1 MTASP
6 LSAALLSL
14 ETVSVTFPV
23 GGGLFRKPQPLQAV
37 RGVSLSVR
45 AGDRIGIV
53 GESGCGK
60 STLARAALGFVP
72 ASEGRV
78 LWRGQDIATLS
89 DPDRRKFRAAVQIIF
104 QNPLA
109 SLNPRMTVGDI
120 IAEPLEIFA
129 PELPAAE
136 RRARAEQWL
145 VRVGLRADMAN
156 RFPSEF
162 SGGQAQRI
170 AIARAMI
177 SGPELLICDEA
188 VSALDVSIKAQVIN
202 LLKQLSR
209 DTGVALLFI
218 SHDLAI
224 VRQIATNVMVM
235 YLGRT
240 METAPAATLFADP
253 RHPYT
258 QALLSAAPIP
268 DPAAEAAR
276 TPIILGTDL
285 PSPLAPPSGCV
296 FRTRCPIAKPN
307 CIRIIPPL
315 TGPDTHQT
323 ACHYAGTDLRAL
335 AAAQ

>member
-1 MTASP
+1 VSVP
-6 LSAALLSL
+6 LLSL
-14 ETVSVTFPV
+14 ENVSVSFAV
-23 GGGLFRKPQPLQAV
+23 GGGLFKAPQMLQAV
-37 RGVSLSVR
+37 REVSLSVS
-45 AGDRIGIV
+45 AGDRLGIV

-89 DPDRRKFRAAVQIIF
+89 DADRRRFRAAVQIIF

-109 SLNPRMTVGDI
+109 SLNPRMTIGDI
-120 IAEPLEIFA
+120 IAEPLEIFS
-129 PELPAAE
+129 PELPAKT
-136 RRARAEQWL
+136 RRQRAEEWL
-145 VRVGLRADMAN
+145 VRVGLRADMAD
-156 RFPSEF
+156 RFPAEF

-177 SGPELLICDEA
+177 SNPELLICDEA

-209 DTGVALLFI
+209 DTGVALFFI

-224 VRQIATNVMVM
+224 VRQIASEVMVM

-240 METAPAATLFADP
+240 MEAAPSAALFASP
-253 RHPYT
+253 QHPYT

-276 TPIILGTDL
+276 VPILLGTDL

-307 CIRIIPPL
+307 CIRLVPAL
-315 TGPDTHQT
+315 AGETMHQT
-323 ACHYAGTDLRAL
+323 ACHYAGSDLREIASV
-335 AAAQ
+335 

>member
-1 MTASP
+1 MSAP
-6 LSAALLSL
+6 LLRLDNV
-14 ETVSVTFPV
+14 TVRFPV
-23 GGGLFRKPQPLQAV
+23 GGGLFKAPQLLQAV
-37 RGVSLSVR
+37 REVSLDIQ
-45 AGDRIGIV
+45 AGERLGIV

-72 ASEGRV
+72 AAEGRV

-89 DPDRRKFRAAVQIIF
+89 DADRRRFRACVQIIF

-120 IAEPLEIFA
+120 ISEPLEMFA
-129 PELPAAE
+129 PELDARTRRRLAE
-136 RRARAEQWL
+136 EWL
-145 VRVGLRADMAN
+145 VRVGLRADMAD

-177 SGPELLICDEA
+177 SKPELLICDEA

-224 VRQIATNVMVM
+224 VRQIASEVMVM

-240 METAPAATLFADP
+240 METAPAIELFAQA

-268 DPAAEAAR
+268 DPVAEAAR
-276 TPIILGTDL
+276 VPILLGTDL

-307 CIRIIPPL
+307 CIRNAPPL
-315 TGPDTHQT
+315 EGDGAHRT
-323 ACHYAGTDLRAL
+323 ACHYAGTDLRSMDT
-335 AAAQ
+335 QVR

>member
-1 MTASP
+1 M
-6 LSAALLSL
+6 SAPLLSL
-14 ETVSVTFPV
+14 DNVSVQFAV
-23 GGGLFRKPQPLQAV
+23 GGGLFKAPQQLQAV
-37 RGVSLSVR
+37 REVSLTIH
-45 AGDRIGIV
+45 AGERLGIV

-72 ASEGRV
+72 AAQGRV

-89 DPDRRKFRAAVQIIF
+89 DADRRRFRAAVQIIF

-120 IAEPLEIFA
+120 IAEPLEVFA
-129 PELPAAE
+129 PELDARTRRSLAAE
-136 RRARAEQWL
+136 WL
-145 VRVGLRADMAN
+145 VRVGLRADMAD

-177 SGPELLICDEA
+177 CKPELLICDEA

-209 DTGVALLFI
+209 DTGVALMFI

-224 VRQIATNVMVM
+224 VRQVASQVMVM

-240 METAPAATLFADP
+240 METAPAVDLFAQP

-268 DPAAEAAR
+268 DPVAEAAR
-276 TPIILGTDL
+276 VPILLGTDL

-307 CIRIIPPL
+307 CIRIAPPL
-315 TGPDTHQT
+315 DGEALHRT
-323 ACHYAGTDLRAL
+323 ACHYPGTDLRGQSL
-335 AAAQ
+335 LQTS

>member
-1 MTASP
+1 MSVP
-6 LSAALLSL
+6 LLAL
-14 ETVSVTFPV
+14 ENVSVSFAV
-23 GGGLFRKPQPLQAV
+23 GGGLFKAPQTLQAV
-37 RGVSLSVR
+37 REVSLSIS
-45 AGDRIGIV
+45 AGDRLGIV

-89 DPDRRKFRAAVQIIF
+89 DADRRRFRAAVQIIF

-109 SLNPRMTVGDI
+109 SLNPRMTIGDI
-120 IAEPLEIFA
+120 IAEPLEIFS
-129 PELPAAE
+129 PELPAKA
-136 RRARAEQWL
+136 RRQRAEEWL
-145 VRVGLRADMAN
+145 VRVGLRADMAD
-156 RFPSEF
+156 RFPAEF

-177 SGPELLICDEA
+177 SNPELLICDEA

-209 DTGVALLFI
+209 DTGVALFFI

-224 VRQIATNVMVM
+224 VRQIASEVMVM

-240 METAPAATLFADP
+240 MEAAPSAGLFARP
-253 RHPYT
+253 QHPYT

-276 TPIILGTDL
+276 VPILLGTDL

-307 CIRIIPPL
+307 CIRVVPPL
-315 TGPDTHQT
+315 LGEAAHRT
-323 ACHYAGTDLRAL
+323 ACHYAGSDLRAM
-335 AAAQ
+335 ATS

>member
-1 MTASP
+1 M
-6 LSAALLSL
+6 SAPLLSL
-14 ETVSVTFPV
+14 ETVSVRFPV
-23 GGGLFRKPQPLQAV
+23 GGGLFRAPQQLQAV
-37 RGVSLSVR
+37 REVSFAIE
-45 AGDRIGIV
+45 AGERLGIV

-89 DPDRRKFRAAVQIIF
+89 DAERRRFRAAVQIIF

-120 IAEPLEIFA
+120 IAEPLEMFA
-129 PELPAAE
+129 PGMTA
-136 RRARAEQWL
+136 RARREKAEEWL
-145 VRVGLRADMAN
+145 VRVGLRADMAD

-177 SGPELLICDEA
+177 SQPELLICDEA

-224 VRQIATNVMVM
+224 VRQIASRVMVM

-240 METAPAATLFADP
+240 METAPAPALFAQA

-268 DPAAEAAR
+268 DPVAEAAR
-276 TPIILGTDL
+276 TPILLGTDL

-296 FRTRCPIAKPN
+296 FRTRCPIVKPN
-307 CIRIIPPL
+307 CIRSAPGL
-315 TGPDTHQT
+315 SGEDGHLT
-323 ACHYAGTDLRAL
+323 ACHYAGTDLRGQDL
-335 AAAQ
+335 PLR

>member
-1 MTASP
+1 MSVP
-6 LSAALLSL
+6 LLAL
-14 ETVSVTFPV
+14 ENVSVCFAV
-23 GGGLFRKPQPLQAV
+23 GGGLFKAPQTLQAV
-37 RGVSLSVR
+37 REVSLSIN
-45 AGDRIGIV
+45 AGDRLGIV

-89 DPDRRKFRAAVQIIF
+89 DADRRRFRAAVQIIF

-109 SLNPRMTVGDI
+109 SLNPRMTIGDI
-120 IAEPLEIFA
+120 IAEPLEIFS
-129 PELPAAE
+129 PELPAKV
-136 RRARAEQWL
+136 RRQRAEEWL
-145 VRVGLRADMAN
+145 VRVGLRADMAD
-156 RFPSEF
+156 RFPAEF

-177 SGPELLICDEA
+177 SNPELLICDEA

-209 DTGVALLFI
+209 DTGVALFFI

-224 VRQIATNVMVM
+224 VRQIASEVMVM

-240 METAPAATLFADP
+240 MEAAPSAALFASP
-253 RHPYT
+253 QHPYT

-276 TPIILGTDL
+276 VPILLGTDL

-307 CIRIIPPL
+307 CIRVVPPL
-315 TGPDTHQT
+315 LGEAAHRT
-323 ACHYAGTDLRAL
+323 ACHYAGSDLRAM
-335 AAAQ
+335 ASS

>member
-1 MTASP
+1 MTSP
-6 LSAALLSL
+6 LLSL
-14 ETVSVTFPV
+14 EHVSVSFPV
-23 GGGLFRKPQPLQAV
+23 GGGLFKAPQQLQAV
-37 RGVSLSVR
+37 REVNLSIHP
-45 AGDRIGIV
+45 GDRLGIV

-72 ASEGRV
+72 ASEGRI
-78 LWRGQDIATLS
+78 LWRGQDIASLS
-89 DPDRRKFRAAVQIIF
+89 DQDRRKFRAAVQIIF

-120 IAEPLEIFA
+120 ISEPLEIFA
-129 PELPAAE
+129 PEMSTKA
-136 RRARAEQWL
+136 RRARAEEWL
-145 VRVGLRADMAN
+145 SRVGLRADMAD
-156 RFPSEF
+156 RFPAEF

-177 SGPELLICDEA
+177 SDPELLICDEA

-209 DTGVALLFI
+209 DTGVALMFI

-224 VRQIATNVMVM
+224 VRQIASRVMVM

-240 METAPAATLFADP
+240 MENAPAPALFAAP
-253 RHPYT
+253 QHPYT

-268 DPAAEAAR
+268 DPVAEAAR
-276 TPIILGTDL
+276 APILLGTDL

-307 CIRIIPPL
+307 CIRAVPPL
-315 TGPDTHQT
+315 QGPAMHLT
-323 ACHYAGTDLRAL
+323 ACHYAGTNLRA
-335 AAAQ
+335 AAVT

>member
-1 MTASP
+1 MSAP
-6 LSAALLSL
+6 LLAL
-14 ETVSVTFPV
+14 ENVSVSFAV
-23 GGGLFRKPQPLQAV
+23 GGGLFKAPQTLQAV
-37 RGVSLSVR
+37 REVSLSIN
-45 AGDRIGIV
+45 AGDRLGIV

-89 DPDRRKFRAAVQIIF
+89 DADRRRFRAAVQIIF

-109 SLNPRMTVGDI
+109 SLNPRMTIGDI
-120 IAEPLEIFA
+120 IAEPLEIFS
-129 PELPAAE
+129 PELPAKA
-136 RRARAEQWL
+136 RRQRAEEWL
-145 VRVGLRADMAN
+145 VRVGLRADMAD
-156 RFPSEF
+156 RFPAEF

-177 SGPELLICDEA
+177 SNPELLICDEA

-209 DTGVALLFI
+209 DTGVALFFI

-224 VRQIATNVMVM
+224 VRQIASEVMVM

-240 METAPAATLFADP
+240 MEAAPSAALFAGP
-253 RHPYT
+253 QHPYT

-276 TPIILGTDL
+276 VPILLGTDL

-307 CIRIIPPL
+307 CIRVVPPL
-315 TGPDTHQT
+315 LGEAAHKT
-323 ACHYAGTDLRAL
+323 ACHYAGSDLRAI
-335 AAAQ
+335 ATN